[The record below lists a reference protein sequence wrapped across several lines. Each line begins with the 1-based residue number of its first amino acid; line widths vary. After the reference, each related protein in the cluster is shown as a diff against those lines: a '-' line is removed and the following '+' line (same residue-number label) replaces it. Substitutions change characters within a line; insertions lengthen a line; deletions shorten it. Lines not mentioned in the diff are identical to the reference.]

1 MKRTIWIGIDVAK
14 DKLDVAVKKTE
25 AGQRSARVKRAHE
38 EWISPNTVEGVAAL
52 VERVQKLEPDRI
64 VMEATGGYEQR
75 VFQALRAAGL
85 PAVIV
90 PPGAVRDFANGI
102 GNKAKTDRIDAL
114 VLAYFAEVVDPQVMP
129 LRTENQ
135 KRVAELSGL
144 RSDLVATRTAY
155 KNRLEHASRENH
167 ARIERLLGAVKAE
180 IDELDKEL
188 AKALEAN
195 PEDAAKA
202 ALLRSVPGIGPVN
215 AAALVG
221 GLPELGKIKRRPLS
235 SLLGVAPLNKDSGN
249 TPRKRH
255 IRDGRHDLRAL
266 LHMAAL
272 NARTHNPVI
281 RAFAQRLEAAG
292 KPFHT
297 VMTACIRK
305 LIVILNAIV
314 ASGTP
319 WSPTA

>member
-1 MKRTIWIGIDVAK
+1 MKQTIWIGIDVAK

-25 AGQRSARVKRAHE
+25 AGQHPAPTKRAQE
-38 EWISPNTVEGVAAL
+38 AWISPNTDKGVAEL
-52 VERVQKLEPDRI
+52 VKRLHSLEPDRI

-75 VFQALRAAGL
+75 VFLALRMSGL

-90 PPGAVRDFANGI
+90 PPGAVRAFAEGI
-102 GNKAKTDRIDAL
+102 GRKAKTDRIDAL
-114 VLAYFAEVVDPQVMP
+114 VLAYFAEVRQPEVLP
-129 LRTENQ
+129 LPTENR
-135 KRVAELSGL
+135 KRLTELGGL
-144 RSDLVATRTAY
+144 RGDLVATRTAY
-155 KNRLEHASRENH
+155 KNRLEHASRENR
-167 ARIERLLGAVKAE
+167 ARIERLLEAVQAE

-188 AKALEAN
+188 VKALEAT

-202 ALLRSVPGIGPVN
+202 KLLRSVPGIGPVN

-221 GLPELGKIKRRPLS
+221 GLPELGKLHRRQIS
-235 SLLGVAPLNKDSGN
+235 SLLGVAPMNRDSGKGE
-249 TPRKRH
+249 RKRF
-255 IRDGRHDLRAL
+255 IRGGRRALRSL

-272 NARTHNPVI
+272 SARTHNPAI

-305 LIVILNAIV
+305 LIVILNAMV
-314 ASGTP
+314 AAGTP
-319 WSPTA
+319 WSANG

>member
-25 AGQRSARVKRAHE
+25 VGQHPAPPKRAQE
-38 EWISPNTVEGVAAL
+38 AWISSNTDKGVAEL
-52 VERVQKLEPDRI
+52 IKRVQALEPDRI

-75 VFQALRAAGL
+75 VFLALRAAGL

-90 PPGAVRDFANGI
+90 PPGAVRSFAEGI
-102 GNKAKTDRIDAL
+102 GRKAKTDRIDAL
-114 VLAYFAEVVDPQVMP
+114 VLAYFAEVRQPEVLP
-129 LRTENQ
+129 LPTENQ
-135 KRVAELSGL
+135 RRVTELGGL

-155 KNRLEHASRENH
+155 KNRLEHASRENR
-167 ARIERLLGAVKAE
+167 ARIERLLEAVQAE

-188 AKALEAN
+188 AKALEAT

-202 ALLRSVPGIGPVN
+202 ALVRSVPGIGPVN

-221 GLPELGKIKRRPLS
+221 GLPELGKLHRRQIS
-235 SLLGVAPLNKDSGN
+235 SLLGVAPMNKDSGKGE
-249 TPRKRH
+249 RKRFV
-255 IRDGRHDLRAL
+255 RDGRRALRSL

-272 NARTHNPVI
+272 SARTHNPAI

-297 VMTACIRK
+297 IMTACIRK
-305 LIVILNAIV
+305 LVVILNAIV

-319 WSPTA
+319 WSPMA

>member
-25 AGQRSARVKRAHE
+25 AGQHPAPARRAQE
-38 EWISPNTVEGVAAL
+38 AWTSPNTDKGVAQL
-52 VERVQKLEPDRI
+52 VKRLHALEPDRI

-75 VFQALRAAGL
+75 VFLALRAAGL

-90 PPGAVRDFANGI
+90 PPGAVRSFAEGI
-102 GNKAKTDRIDAL
+102 GRKAKTDGIDAL
-114 VLAYFAEVVDPQVMP
+114 VLAYFAEVRQPEVLP
-129 LRTENQ
+129 LPTENQ
-135 KRVAELSGL
+135 RRATEVWGPRSGL
-144 RSDLVATRTAY
+144 AATPTAHQ
-155 KNRLEHASRENH
+155 NPPGHASRENR
-167 ARIERLLGAVKAE
+167 ARIERLLEAVQTE
-180 IDELDKEL
+180 IDELEKEL
-188 AKALEAN
+188 AKALKAT

-202 ALLRSVPGIGPVN
+202 ALVRSVPGIGPVN

-221 GLPELGKIKRRPLS
+221 GLPELGKLHRRQLS
-235 SLLGVAPLNKDSGN
+235 SLLGVAPMNRDSGKGE
-249 TPRKRH
+249 RKRFV
-255 IRDGRHDLRAL
+255 RDGRRALRSL

-272 NARTHNPVI
+272 SARTHNPAI
-281 RAFAQRLEAAG
+281 RAFSQRLEAAG

-305 LIVILNAIV
+305 LVVILNAIV

-319 WSPTA
+319 WSPSA